1 LLKIVFGRESTN
13 GKEDSMNSF
22 YFARLNTNNMDII
35 DQPGMQSQ
43 GYLTM
48 EEVERRGYRFAFDS
62 YFNQVIELLKN
73 NLGTYVLAALISLS
87 ISIFSSFIPFIGSFL
102 GIFLA
107 PGFYA
112 GFVLISKKAADGD
125 RPEAGDIFSGFKG
138 NVYGRV
144 LVTYLLFIL
153 IALCCLILAV
163 PIIIAAGPD
172 VAVIT
177 EFFQDAA
184 RGGQPDGEMFLD
196 FFANPQML
204 WLMILIVFALVYVS
218 VSLCLAMT
226 FATLYS
232 SSPTEAIRNSFRI
245 VRKSWWWFLAYTWLL
260 SICASLGI
268 IALCIGFLVTY
279 PLPFIGSFVAFDQI
293 MKGKNPKYSA

>member
-1 LLKIVFGRESTN
+1 MI
-13 GKEDSMNSF
+13 SF
-22 YFARLNTNNMDII
+22 YFAPLNPINMDII
-35 DQPGMQSQ
+35 DQPGLQSE

-48 EEVERRGYRFAFDS
+48 EEAERRGYRFAFDS
-62 YFNQVIELLKN
+62 YFNQVIHLLKN

-138 NVYGRV
+138 QVYGRV
-144 LVTYLLFIL
+144 LVTYLLVIL
-153 IALCCLILAV
+153 IAMGCLILAV
-163 PIIIAAGPD
+163 PIVIASGPD
-172 VAVIT
+172 IAVIT
-177 EFFQDAA
+177 EFFEDAA
-184 RGGQPDGEMFLD
+184 RGGQPDPDMIPD
-196 FFANPQML
+196 FFARPQML
-204 WLMILIVFALVYVS
+204 WLMILVVFVLVYVS
-218 VSLCLAMT
+218 VCLCLAMT
-226 FATLYS
+226 FATLHS
-232 SSPTEAIRNSFRI
+232 SRPAEAIRNSFRI

-268 IALCIGFLVTY
+268 IALCIGFFVTY

-293 MKGKNPKYSA
+293 MKGKNPKYSV